1 MGIADLDELENR
13 LIIPAPNGRPG
24 LVIGWLAT
32 VFFENPWTR
41 PVREAVAELGER
53 YIQQFREHL
62 VWAQHIKTA
71 RVYRIEKNRV
81 PTPGQWLPQHED
93 GESWWFGFHG
103 GEQEDDASAFQ
114 VSAFGSND
122 AVKYLGYFH
131 VRLPLSW
138 FAEHQGSFPEFVLP
152 ICKRLR
158 PLSGYG
164 GIGFLQPLTTEGQIE
179 GQALVTPLASRFPG
193 VEVDTPTNHCFQ
205 LHDGIKGVNW
215 LTILGDRWIEAAGGR
230 DYLRIRLDEPTFP
243 FYPYDGGLMI
253 QAGPKPQ
260 IGDTTR
266 DLWPEHYVTLHKV
279 LKKIQI
285 KTYTR
290 FHMGGPG
297 PRMDQS
303 ATLAWLF
310 RFDGR

>member
-1 MGIADLDELENR
+1 MDLDLEELESR
-13 LIIPAPNGRPG
+13 LVIPAPNGRPG
-24 LVIGWLAT
+24 LVLGWLAT

-41 PVREAVAELGER
+41 PVREAVAELGEH
-53 YIQQFREHL
+53 YIEQFREHL
-62 VWAQHIKTA
+62 VWAQHTKTA
-71 RVYRIEKNRV
+71 RMYPMAKNRV

-103 GEQEDDASAFQ
+103 GEKEDDASAFQ
-114 VSAFGSND
+114 VCALGSD
-122 AVKYLGYFH
+122 DVVKDLGYFH
-131 VRLPLSW
+131 VRLPLLW
-138 FAEHQGSFPEFVLP
+138 FKSHPGSFPEFVRP
-152 ICKRLR
+152 ICQKLR
-158 PLSGYG
+158 PASGRA
-164 GIGFLQPLTTEGQIE
+164 GIGFLLPLSVEGQIHGE
-179 GQALVTPLASRFPG
+179 ALVTPLASRFPG
-193 VEVDTPTNHCFQ
+193 IEVDSPTSDCFQ
-205 LHDGIKGVNW
+205 LHDGIRGVNW
-215 LTILGDRWIEAAGGR
+215 LTILGDRWVEAAGGR

-266 DLWPEHYVTLHKV
+266 GLWPEHYVTLHKV

-297 PRMDQS
+297 PRMDQP

>member
-1 MGIADLDELENR
+1 MDLDLEELESR
-13 LIIPAPNGRPG
+13 LVIPAPNGRPG
-24 LVIGWLAT
+24 LVLGWLAT

-41 PVREAVAELGER
+41 PVREAVAELGEH

-71 RVYRIEKNRV
+71 QMYPIDKNRV

-93 GESWWFGFHG
+93 GETWWFGFHG

-114 VSAFGSND
+114 VSALGSDD
-122 AVKYLGYFH
+122 AVKDLGYFH

-138 FAEHQGSFPEFVLP
+138 FSEHPGSFPEFVLP

-158 PLSGYG
+158 ALSGYA
-164 GIGFLQPLTTEGQIE
+164 GIGFLLPLSTEGRTHGE
-179 GQALVTPLASRFPG
+179 ALVTPLASRFPG
-193 VEVDTPTNHCFQ
+193 VEVDSPISATFQ
-205 LHDGIKGVNW
+205 LREGIKGVNW
-215 LTILGDRWIEAAGGR
+215 LTILSDRWVEAAGGR
-230 DYLRIRLDEPTFP
+230 DYLRMRLDEPTFP

-266 DLWPEHYVTLHKV
+266 DLWPEHYVTLQKV

-285 KTYTR
+285 NTYTR

-297 PRMDQS
+297 PRMDHPAS
-303 ATLAWLF
+303 LAWLF
-310 RFDGR
+310 RFDGK